1 MALATEKLYYRRSGI
16 TYSINLY
23 TSITDVGSE
32 YTVLKH
38 ANGLR
43 YAKIGLTSDTNASH
57 LRVQKGGSTKAILTV
72 ANSYVE
78 VGVWSILGSL
88 SQPSTYSTISQ
99 EFTRNF
105 DYDRVFSSSSPYNL
119 RIQYSGG
126 GAQGT
131 NVSVTYLIDGESFVK
146 KANSAYSYHRL
157 PTGSHTITLYAKLW
171 DDPFSTK
178 DNYYKSNA
186 YTVI

>member
-72 ANSYVE
+72 ADSYVE
-78 VGVWSILGSL
+78 VGVWSLLGNVPI
-88 SQPSTYSTISQ
+88 PSTYSTNYLS
-99 EFTRNF
+99 FTGNF

-119 RIQYSGG
+119 RIQYNGG
-126 GAQGT
+126 GAQGASAM
-131 NVSVTYLIDGESFVK
+131 VSYTIDGENFVR
-146 KANSAYSYHRL
+146 SASSGYSYHRL
-157 PTGSHTITLYAKLW
+157 STGSHTITLSAKLW
-171 DDPFSTK
+171 DNPLATK
-178 DNYYKSNA
+178 DNYYYSNA
-186 YTVI
+186 YTVV